1 MIYLLD
7 TNVCIAAIRGNP
19 MVMQALAAR
28 SPEDCAVSMVSVF
41 ELFAGVFRCNDPE
54 GEGRKVSTFL
64 KPFHLLPF
72 DWDSALKTAEIRCQL
87 EKAGYKI
94 GPYDLQLSG
103 QALSLDLTI
112 VTRNTLEFKRVTDL
126 RLEDWEAEEPKHD
139 PVEN

>member
-7 TNVCIAAIRGNP
+7 TNVCIAAMRGNP
-19 MVMQALAAR
+19 NVVQGLATR

-54 GEGRKVSTFL
+54 REGQKVSNFL

-72 DWDSALKTAEIRCQL
+72 DWDSALRSAEIRFQL
-87 EKAGYKI
+87 EKADIKI

-103 QALSLDLTI
+103 QALLLDLTL
-112 VTRNTLEFKRVTDL
+112 VTHNTREFKRVTGL
-126 RLEDWEAEEPKHD
+126 RFEDWEVAEP
-139 PVEN
+139 PP

>member
-7 TNVCIAAIRGNP
+7 TNVCIAAMRGNP
-19 MVMQALAAR
+19 MVIQALAAL

-41 ELFAGVFRCNDPE
+41 ELFAGVFRCNDPQ
-54 GEGRKVSTFL
+54 GERQKVSNFL

-87 EKAGYKI
+87 EQAGNKI

-103 QALSLDLTI
+103 QALSLDLTL
-112 VTRNTLEFKRVTDL
+112 VTHNTREFTRVTGL